1 MGTTYRFI
9 EAPIGMSEVLEW
21 FRSLPAPPNE
31 MPTERGCALHF
42 PESGPLVYAAGGLID
57 AKASP
62 VASVFV
68 PRVRRGVLWTVG
80 EVHFLATPLRERFP
94 SLHRLSNAFSKWL
107 SAHECIYSNK
117 RASNPFS
124 YWLEGSVR
132 NHDSD
137 VFALE
142 SGLGALKDGRY
153 FVADDDTEFR
163 LDAVCSSL
171 RLRGVACGGT

>member
-9 EAPIGMSEVLEW
+9 ETPTGTSDVLEW
-21 FRSLPAPPNE
+21 FRRLPSPPEE
-31 MPTERGCALHF
+31 MPTERGYALHF
-42 PESGPLVYAAGGLID
+42 AESGPLVYGTDGLID

-80 EVHFLATPLRERFP
+80 EVHVLATPLRQRFP
-94 SLHRLSNAFSKWL
+94 SLHKLGNAFSKWL
-107 SAHECIYSNK
+107 SAHECVYSNK
-117 RASNPFS
+117 RAANPFS
-124 YWLEGSVR
+124 YWLEGSVQ

-137 VFALE
+137 VFALD
-142 SGLGALKDGRY
+142 SGLAALKDGRY

-163 LDAVCSSL
+163 LDAICSSL
-171 RLRGVACGGT
+171 RLRGIECTNE